1 MPTTGV
7 FNFTSATVIW
17 KSHRCKSHWAGSY
30 ILESSMSNLWMGQPC
45 SVSVTTCTFCPN
57 IKQFLLTSE
66 SHYKIPSS
74 HYRTSSSSLQDFLL
88 ICLEFPLIY
97 GMRSLPNFLYEECLP
112 ENFYKIIT
120 STALS
125 SVMTPQLCIS
135 FLCIHLSLKL
145 YENMRTQTYTYL
157 LYRKSLGRVA

>member
-66 SHYKIPSS
+66 SHYK
-74 HYRTSSSSLQDFLL
+74 TSFFSLQDFLL
-88 ICLEFPLIY
+88 IYLEFPLIY
-97 GMRSLPNFLYEECLP
+97 GMRSLPNFLYEKCLP

-120 STALS
+120 SIALS
-125 SVMTPQLCIS
+125 SVMTSQLCIS

-157 LYRKSLGRVA
+157 LYRKSRGRVA